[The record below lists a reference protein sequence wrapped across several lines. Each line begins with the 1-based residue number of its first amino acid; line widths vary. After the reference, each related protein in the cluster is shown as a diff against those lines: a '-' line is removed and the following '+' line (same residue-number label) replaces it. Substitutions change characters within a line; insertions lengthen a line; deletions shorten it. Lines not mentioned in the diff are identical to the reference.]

1 MRKSLAAL
9 LLSFCSF
16 AGADILQNDQEFRFF
31 APATNWWVTMP
42 KGDWVMEKE
51 QKRPDGTGF
60 YYLLSSKSRALNFS
74 IYLDKTTKCN
84 SSAGCRDM
92 FWRNPG
98 PMYKGAK
105 AVEQY
110 EKNGFHV
117 IQFQVENP
125 GGFPVK
131 QANISAHAYK
141 DGYWIDVHIS
151 KVDKDMPDV
160 APLVAALQAVSFK

>member
-1 MRKSLAAL
+1 MRTSLVAL
-9 LLSFCSF
+9 LLFVSPL
-16 AGADILQNDQEFRFF
+16 AAADMLAKDQAFRFF
-31 APATNWWVTMP
+31 PPASNWWVEMP
-42 KGDWVMEKE
+42 KGDWVVEKE

-74 IYLDKTTKCN
+74 IYLDKTNKCN
-84 SSAGCRDM
+84 SGAGCREM
-92 FWRNPG
+92 FWRNPS

-151 KVDKDMPDV
+151 KVDKDMPDA